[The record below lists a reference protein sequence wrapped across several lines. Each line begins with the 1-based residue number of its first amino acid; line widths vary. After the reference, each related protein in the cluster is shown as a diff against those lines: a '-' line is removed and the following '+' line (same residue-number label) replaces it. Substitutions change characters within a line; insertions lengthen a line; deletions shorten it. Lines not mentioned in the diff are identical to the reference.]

1 LQPIGKGQCA
11 RCVSKEKVLAGAK
24 VRKAAGSLNE
34 KTPVIS
40 RSLFINQKTN
50 SHENAVTPTKY
61 KLNANI
67 PTWEY
72 FNTVILRLTEVG
84 LQDFASRGMF

>member
-1 LQPIGKGQCA
+1 LVKGTQSIKYWETA
-11 RCVSKEKVLAGAK
+11 I
-24 VRKAAGSLNE
+24 NE

-50 SHENAVTPTKY
+50 SHENAVTRTKY
-61 KLNANI
+61 KQYANI

-72 FNTVILRLTEVG
+72 FNIAKITYPR
-84 LQDFASRGMF
+84 

>member
-1 LQPIGKGQCA
+1 LVKGTQ
-11 RCVSKEKVLAGAK
+11 SIKKVERA
-24 VRKAAGSLNE
+24 LNE

-50 SHENAVTPTKY
+50 SHENAVTRTKY
-61 KLNANI
+61 KQYANI

-72 FNTVILRLTEVG
+72 FNIDKSAYPR
-84 LQDFASRGMF
+84 